1 MRTRRAAHTVEASGM
16 DHIEVD
22 RDGHVLLVKLD
33 RADKLNALTP
43 AMYHALGAALH
54 RLDHDHELRAAVIHA
69 EGRHFTSGL
78 QLDLWTDAFRSGT
91 PFTPGA
97 GEVDPFGLTGA
108 PRRKPVVIAVQ
119 GYCFTWGVE
128 CLLNTEIRVAARD
141 TRFQMLEVQR
151 GIYPCAGATLR
162 LPREIGW
169 GNAHRVLLTGE
180 AWTAEEALRWGLVQ
194 AVVEPGA
201 QLAAALA
208 YAQAIAA
215 AAPLGVQG
223 CLKATRFA
231 LAADPAAAVTQMST
245 DLVPVM
251 ASDDA
256 AEGVRSFLE
265 RRKAVFTGR

>member
-1 MRTRRAAHTVEASGM
+1 ME
-16 DHIEVD
+16 HIAVS
-22 RDGHVLLVKLD
+22 RDGHVLVIRID
-33 RADKLNALTP
+33 RPEKLNALTP

-54 RLDHDHELRAAVIHA
+54 QLNEDRELRVAVVHG

-78 QLDLWTDAFRSGT
+78 QLDLWSDAFASGT
-91 PFTPGA
+91 PFTPSA
-97 GEVDPFGLTGA
+97 GEIDPFGLTGEPSA
-108 PRRKPVVIAVQ
+108 KPIVMAVQ

-128 CLLNTEIRVAARD
+128 MLLNTELRVAASD
-141 TRFQMLEVQR
+141 TRFQMLEVTR

-180 AWTAEEALRWGLVQ
+180 PWTADEALRWGLVQ

-201 QLAAALA
+201 QLAAAMA
-208 YAQAIAA
+208 YAQTIAVN
-215 AAPLGVQG
+215 APLGVQG

-231 LAADPAAAVTQMST
+231 LDAERAAAVTQMSR

-251 ASDDA
+251 RSEDA

-265 RRKAVFTGR
+265 RRKAVFKGR

>member
-1 MRTRRAAHTVEASGM
+1 MEH
-16 DHIEVD
+16 VD
-22 RDGHVLLVKLD
+22 VRHEQHVLVVRLN
-33 RADKLNALTP
+33 RPEKLNALTP
-43 AMYHALGAALH
+43 EMYRALGAALH
-54 RLDHDHELRAAVIHA
+54 RLNHDPALRVAVVHG

-78 QLDLWTDAFRSGT
+78 QLDLWTAAFASGT

-97 GEVDPFGLTGA
+97 GEVDPFGLTGE
-108 PRRKPVVIAVQ
+108 PHRKPIVMALH

-128 CLLNTEIRVAARD
+128 MLLNTEIRVAASD
-141 TRFQMLEVQR
+141 TRFQMLEVTR

-180 AWTAEEALRWGLVQ
+180 PWSAEEALRWGMVQ
-194 AVVEPGA
+194 AVCEPGA
-201 QLAAALA
+201 QLATAMT

-231 LAADPAAAVTQMST
+231 LEADRAAAVTQMSR

-251 ASDDA
+251 QSEDA

-265 RRKAVFTGR
+265 RRRAVFTGR

>member
-1 MRTRRAAHTVEASGM
+1 M
-16 DHIEVD
+16 DHLDVRQEQ
-22 RDGHVLLVKLD
+22 HVLLVKLA
-33 RADKLNALTP
+33 RPEKLNAMTP
-43 AMYHALGAALH
+43 AMYRALGAALH
-54 RLDHDHELRAAVIHA
+54 RLNEDPALRVAVVHG
-69 EGRHFTSGL
+69 EGRHFTAGL
-78 QLDLWTDAFRSGT
+78 QLDLWTEAFASGA

-108 PRRKPVVIAVQ
+108 PHRKPVVMAVQ

-128 CLLNTEIRVAARD
+128 MLLNTEIRVAASD
-141 TRFQMLEVQR
+141 TRFQMLEVTR

-180 AWTAEEALRWGLVQ
+180 PWTADEALRWGMVQ
-194 AVVEPGA
+194 AVVAPGE

-208 YAQAIAA
+208 YAQSIAA

-223 CLKATRFA
+223 CLEATRFA
-231 LAADPAAAVTQMST
+231 LEADRAAAVEQMARG
-245 DLVPVM
+245 LVPVM